1 MEQTFFL
8 KTYFKLLEGLK
19 IFFLLILDLKKVRFT
34 SNFVSPHEMFDTVN
48 MINQTNFNE
57 IFFLSKNKYG

>member
-1 MEQTFFL
+1 MAE
-8 KTYFKLLEGLK
+8 K
-19 IFFLLILDLKKVRFT
+19 IFLLILDLKKVRFT

-48 MINQTNFNE
+48 MINRTNFNE